1 MAGDCGTILGPLVIG
16 WVVQQYGYK
25 YAFLIAGAVIL
36 IALATW
42 LRAKETLH
50 RPSDMGDTQLT
61 EVVGAVITRDGR
73 ILAAQ
78 RADTHMWEFPGGK
91 IENSETPKQALEREI
106 REELGCVIT
115 VGDKITTTIH
125 NNIALSTY
133 RCTIESGE
141 PQALEHQAI
150 AWHVPEHLAE
160 LDWAPADLP
169 TVEKLTRINHI

>member
-1 MAGDCGTILGPLVIG
+1 MAGDCGAILGPLAIG
-16 WVVQQYGYK
+16 WVVQQYGYE
-25 YAFLIAGAVIL
+25 YAFLVAGAVIFV
-36 IALATW
+36 ALTTW
-42 LRAKETLH
+42 LRAKETLR
-50 RPSDMGDTQLT
+50 RPEAPGDTQLT

-133 RCTIESGE
+133 RCTIKSGE

-150 AWHVPEHLAE
+150 TWRVPQHLAG